1 MLLLR
6 AYTLH
11 VERVFN
17 YCWVW
22 SKKGDGVTFVCSMLP
37 VFTEVDMLFDSMF
50 ADCLIVVEVMFVD
63 SDLSE

>member
-1 MLLLR
+1 M
-6 AYTLH
+6 
-11 VERVFN
+11 FN

-37 VFTEVDMLFDSMF
+37 VFTDSEVDMLFDSMF